1 MKRTTRFSM
10 MAPAAAL
17 LPFASA
23 FADTAHGTCSVSLT
37 QDPLVMRVGKDE
49 FRVAFGLDGS
59 ACKASGGCSG
69 TIRYNATWQAEDGT
83 RSTVQK
89 AVAFEI
95 PQGAERS
102 LSVDRGYFD
111 NGEALHTTELVA
123 VGVDQIRCDAGAQ
136 GELASR

>member
-1 MKRTTRFSM
+1 MKRTTGFSI
-10 MAPAAAL
+10 MALAAAL
-17 LPFASA
+17 LPLASA
-23 FADTAHGTCSVSLT
+23 VAATQGTCSVSLT

-59 ACKASGGCSG
+59 TCKASGGCSG
-69 TIRYNATWQAEDGT
+69 TIRYNATWLAEDGT
-83 RSTVQK
+83 RSTERK

-111 NGEALHTTELVA
+111 NGEAQHTTQLVE
-123 VGVDQIRCDAGAQ
+123 VGVEQIHCEAGAN